1 MIVLRVSTEGALP
14 SGFPDVFW
22 GLGRILPNKRSE
34 ETARAVSSRFA
45 SVYKHLPCLPVVRPS
60 FSSEKRHS
68 AKPYFVL
75 ILSSFSS
82 IGSAPS
88 QRKMNVAMARTR
100 STGMPV
106 R

>member
-22 GLGRILPNKRSE
+22 GLGRMLPNKRSE

-60 FSSEKRHS
+60 FFESLLYRQNDLTLHLTFFGRTDYLCM
-68 AKPYFVL
+68 PYRQKTVL
-75 ILSSFSS
+75 KKS
-82 IGSAPS
+82 
-88 QRKMNVAMARTR
+88 RR
-100 STGMPV
+100 
-106 R
+106 